1 MNHQPID
8 TAPPDAAT
16 QADVSALI
24 DAILSMRRKRD
35 SLFGSD
41 LFGDQAW
48 DILLILFA
56 TSNRGLG
63 LSLDT
68 LTSKLS
74 GSPEVTKRWLLVL
87 IERGYASASP
97 SIPTVYQLTEA
108 GKRKMRIMHSSF

>member
-1 MNHQPID
+1 MNQQPID

-16 QADVSALI
+16 QADASALI

-97 SIPTVYQLTEA
+97 SIPTVYQLTEV